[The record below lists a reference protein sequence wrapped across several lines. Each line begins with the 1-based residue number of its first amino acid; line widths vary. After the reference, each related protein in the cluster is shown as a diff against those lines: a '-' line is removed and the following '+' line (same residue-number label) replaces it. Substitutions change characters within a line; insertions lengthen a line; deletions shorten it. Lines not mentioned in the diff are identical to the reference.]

1 MIQRIQSIFLLVVAL
16 AMGAFIALPVWQ
28 KTASGGEQSVTLD
41 AFAIRHQLNSVQ
53 AEIQPAYYHLGLAV
67 LIGGVALFA
76 IFKYKNRLMQ
86 SALCAVN
93 SILMTVLLALVVYQ
107 TMFGIGKVFEPE
119 APGEYGYGFYAL
131 VVAMLANVLA
141 NRFIRRDEK
150 MVKESNRFR

>member
-1 MIQRIQSIFLLVVAL
+1 
-16 AMGAFIALPVWQ
+16 MGAFIALPVWN
-28 KTASGGEQSVTLD
+28 KTAPGGEESISLD
-41 AFAIRHQLNSVQ
+41 AFVIRHQLNSVQ
-53 AEIQPAYYHLGLAV
+53 AEIQPVYYHLGLAV
-67 LIGGVALFA
+67 LVAGIALFA

-93 SILMTVLLALVVYQ
+93 SIVMTALLALVVYQ
-107 TMFGIGKVFEPE
+107 TMFKAGKIFEPE
-119 APGEYGYGFYAL
+119 APGDYGYGFYAL

>member
-1 MIQRIQSIFLLVVAL
+1 MIQRIQTVFLLVVAI
-16 AMGAFIALPVWQ
+16 AMAAFLGLPVWE
-28 KTASGGEQSVTLD
+28 KSASDGGQS
-41 AFAIRHQLNSVQ
+41 IRINALSITHQLNSVQ
-53 AEIQPAYYHLGLAV
+53 AEIQPTYHYLALAV
-67 LIGGVALFA
+67 LIAGIALFA

-107 TMFGIGKVFEPE
+107 TMFKAGKLFEPE
-119 APGEYGYGFYAL
+119 APGSYEYGFYGI

>member
-1 MIQRIQSIFLLVVAL
+1 MIVAL
-16 AMGAFIALPVWQ
+16 AMGAFIALPVWN
-28 KTASGGEQSVTLD
+28 KTAAGGEESVTLD
-41 AFAIRHQLNSVQ
+41 AFVIRHQLNSIQ

-67 LIGGVALFA
+67 LIAGIALFA

-93 SILMTVLLALVVYQ
+93 SILMTALLGVVVYQ
-107 TMFGIGKVFEPE
+107 TMFKAGKIFEPE
-119 APGEYGYGFYAL
+119 AAGNYGYGFYAL